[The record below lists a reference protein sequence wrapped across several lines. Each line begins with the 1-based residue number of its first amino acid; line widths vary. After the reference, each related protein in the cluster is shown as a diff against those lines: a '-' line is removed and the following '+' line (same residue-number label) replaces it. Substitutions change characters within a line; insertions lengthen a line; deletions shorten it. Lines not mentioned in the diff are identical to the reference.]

1 MIRIIIFCKNVV
13 FIVILCFYFLHIKG
27 KSMRHFLTID
37 DFTKHEILE
46 ILSLAIKIKKEY
58 KQGITTPYLKGKT
71 LAMIFEKS
79 STRTRV
85 SFQVGIYQLGGFGIF
100 LSNND
105 LQLGR
110 GEIIRDSAAVISS
123 MVDMIMIRT
132 HIHER
137 LEEFAKYSS
146 VPVING
152 LSDMFHPMQLLA
164 DYLTMIECG
173 IFMPDTLLHDV
184 KFSVKRPIVAYI
196 GDGNN
201 MANSWLMLASK
212 LGFELRLACPKKYMP
227 QNDIMEKAYL
237 NAKDSGATIILTDD
251 IYAVA
256 KDANVI
262 TTDTW
267 VSMGQEHE
275 KELRM
280 IDFKNYKVD
289 SKIMSL
295 ASKNAIFLH
304 CLPAYRGLEVSEDV
318 IDGEQSKIIEEAH
331 NRLHAQK
338 GVMVWLNQKTTK
350 KSL

>member
-1 MIRIIIFCKNVV
+1 MR
-13 FIVILCFYFLHIKG
+13 FIVILYFYFLHIEGKG
-27 KSMRHFLTID
+27 MRHFLTLN
-37 DFTKHEILE
+37 DFTRHEILE
-46 ILSLAIKIKKEY
+46 ILVLAIKIKKKY
-58 KQGITTPYLKGKT
+58 KQGIATPYLSGKT

-100 LSNND
+100 LSNSD

-123 MVDMIMIRT
+123 MVDMIMVRT
-132 HIHER
+132 HMHER
-137 LEEFAKYSS
+137 LEEFARYAS

-173 IFMPDTLLHDV
+173 IFMPDSLLSDMGLES
-184 KFSVKRPIVAYI
+184 SVAKPIVAYI

-201 MANSWLMLASK
+201 MSNSWLMLASK
-212 LGFELRLACPKKYMP
+212 LGFELRLACPKQYMP
-227 QNDIMEKAYL
+227 NNEIMEKAYL
-237 NAKDSGATIILTDD
+237 NAKESGATIILTDD
-251 IYAVA
+251 INAVA
-256 KDANVI
+256 KDAHVI

-275 KELRM
+275 KERRM
-280 IDFKNYKVD
+280 IDFKDYKVD

-295 ASKNAIFLH
+295 ANKNAIFLH
-304 CLPAYRGLEVSEDV
+304 CLPAYRGLEVSEEV

-338 GVMVWLNQKTTK
+338 GVMVWLNKQKTSK
-350 KSL
+350 INL